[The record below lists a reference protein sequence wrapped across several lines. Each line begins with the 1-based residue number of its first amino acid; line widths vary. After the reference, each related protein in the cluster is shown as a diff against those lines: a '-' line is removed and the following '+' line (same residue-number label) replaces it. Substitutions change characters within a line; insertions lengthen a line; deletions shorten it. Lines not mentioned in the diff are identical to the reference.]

1 MSPKDRTAS
10 VHATLPATGEAR
22 LRPGERV
29 AGRYEVLSTLG
40 LGGMGVVYRVH
51 DHELEEV
58 VALKF
63 LHKDLVQSAET
74 LVRFRKEVKLAR
86 RVTHRNVARTFDIG
100 EHQGERFL
108 TMELIEGE
116 PLSAVLERS
125 AALDVPH
132 ALTIARQMAEGMA
145 AAHDAGVVHRDLKP
159 ENVSIATDGRVVL
172 MDFGIARANLVDDAL
187 QTSGQ
192 AWGTPAYM
200 APEQVEASPEIDA
213 RADIYAFGAV
223 LYEMLTGV
231 LPWSGASAYV
241 VAAARLTAPPPDP
254 RAHRP
259 DLPDALA
266 ALVLRC
272 MARDKRDRFEDAR
285 ALLRALDGALV
296 IDTSRAPTS
305 PRPEVAPYRHAATM
319 QAAST
324 PATPSERFARRHGAE
339 GFRQDIAQQLLLMG
353 DASPSYRRALQE
365 LDALLASEGSG
376 PLTAAFE
383 RVWQKRDFEGPFERP
398 LLVLAALRSDA
409 RSEGATHPLHA
420 AMAADTPDD
429 RAVTTEALRA
439 AIEPGR
445 IGFWITLRSRRIQT
459 NEVTRSLAWMW
470 PATLAGAG
478 GRARPLQLFD
488 VGASAGL
495 NLVAEAVDVS
505 WRRSTGEAIAIARD
519 LDIRERRGFDPR
531 PLDVR
536 RPDDCE
542 WLRACVWPGQL
553 DRLAR
558 LDAAIAA
565 FGAASPAPEIVLS
578 RASSVPGRVE
588 EATQKRPGHLAIAY
602 QTLVRGYIP
611 KGELD
616 AYEAGMRAW
625 LAAGARGERAWVLLE
640 LEELG
645 RPELSCALDVHV
657 GTGGAVEVV
666 RLGRTS
672 YHPETVDV
680 TVGAEQRLVSLL
692 R

>member
-1 MSPKDRTAS
+1 VSEDRSKDPAAA
-10 VHATLPATGEAR
+10 VQPTLPATGEAR
-22 LRPGERV
+22 LPAGDRI
-29 AGRYEVLSTLG
+29 AGRYEVLSPLG
-40 LGGMGVVYRVH
+40 RGGMGAVYRVR
-51 DHELEEV
+51 DHELEEI
-58 VALKF
+58 VALKL
-63 LHKDLVQSAET
+63 LHHGLVQAAEP

-116 PLSAVLERS
+116 PLSTLLERS
-125 AALDVPH
+125 GPLDVAR
-132 ALTIARQMAEGMA
+132 ALEIARQMAEGMA

-159 ENVSIATDGRVVL
+159 ENVSIASDGRVVL
-172 MDFGIARANLVDDAL
+172 MDFGIARANLADDTL

-192 AWGTPAYM
+192 TWGTPAYM
-200 APEQVEASPEIDA
+200 APEQVEARSDIDA

-223 LYEMLTGV
+223 LYEMLTGR
-231 LPWSGASAYV
+231 LAWGGSSAYV
-241 VAAARLTAPPPDP
+241 VAAARLTSPPPDP

-259 DLPDALA
+259 ELSAALA
-266 ALVLRC
+266 ALVAKC
-272 MARDKRDRFEDAR
+272 MARDRAERFEDAR
-285 ALLRALDGALV
+285 ALLRGLDALASSQASATLSTEPRSASDAPLSQRFVRRQGTDGL
-296 IDTSRAPTS
+296 R
-305 PRPEVAPYRHAATM
+305 E
-319 QAAST
+319 
-324 PATPSERFARRHGAE
+324 
-339 GFRQDIAQQLLLMG
+339 DIAQQLVLMG
-353 DASPSYRRALQE
+353 NASPSYRRALQE
-365 LDALLASEGSG
+365 LDALLASEESG

-398 LLVLAALRSDA
+398 LLVLAALRADA
-409 RSEGATHPLHA
+409 RAEGATHPLHA
-420 AMAADTPDD
+420 ALADDAPDD

-459 NEVTRSLAWMW
+459 NEVTRSLAWLW

-478 GRARPLQLFD
+478 ARARPLLLFD

-495 NLVAEAVDVS
+495 NLVGESVDVP
-505 WRRSTGEAIAIARD
+505 WRRSTGEALTISRD
-519 LDIRERRGFDPR
+519 LDVRERWGFDPR

-542 WLRACVWPGQL
+542 WLRACIWPGQL

-558 LDAAIAA
+558 LDSAIAA
-565 FGAASPAPEIVLS
+565 FRATLPAPEIVLS

-588 EATQKRPGHLAIAY
+588 EATKKRPGQLAIAY
-602 QTLVRGYIP
+602 QTLVRGYVP
-611 KGELD
+611 KGELA
-616 AYEAGMRAW
+616 AYEEGMRSW
-625 LAAGARGERAWVLLE
+625 LAAGARGERVWALLE

-657 GTGGAVEVV
+657 GTGGGVEVV

-672 YHPETVDV
+672 YHPHTVEVAET
-680 TVGAEQRLVSLL
+680 AEQRLAELL